1 MRVFFLLNFGGGKR
15 KKKKKMPP
23 PPLVVHFFL
32 LFSTGVFR
40 LPAWSGTGFS
50 STRAGFM
57 VHALTEEDP
66 RSGVGEGEEEE
77 VRDWCDESDAF
88 KNGDYRTASIPLFC
102 TGLTIL
108 EIIGDTGAI
117 AMAKAIKDHPTLT
130 MLGLSN
136 GKIGDDGAVAL
147 SETIGS
153 TKIEELF
160 LNNNLIGDTGAAALA
175 QGIASSADLVNLDM
189 YNNKVGDAGA
199 AAFAEML
206 KTKTMQLQL
215 EHNRIGEVGSA
226 ALAEALE
233 VNTELKD
240 RELVLL
246 ADLDGVSGIDA
257 NNPDSLSNSILNPSK
272 DSDHDST
279 KSNAVSASDSAA
291 ATSADPPDSASSG
304 SAKTLNRKMAEG
316 KERALANPCGTHAG
330 CEESLGDYIIARYL
344 QVVEIDFLR
353 LHELG
358 ISSAMDM
365 AVLAF
370 EDKFNSDASLFMNA
384 ALESVM
390 LPFKPIQRKKMLHLL
405 PARAAELL
413 PSFVE
418 GADSKDAADNLAT
431 VSLEEWAAQ
440 KHIAPPAAVIKQLRS
455 LGVANVADLTK
466 LSKTNL
472 GTIKAKLK
480 LVEAWWFQNGID
492 TTLSVFGRQQ
502 QQQQQQQHNPLDADY
517 LNKASLE
524 EWGSRMNIASVALE
538 EIKAAGAEKTA
549 DLLFVDDDVLQQIYA
564 GLSPPEV
571 KALEVAMG
579 STRRTLKE
587 AMKDEHAKKSKSRHE
602 EL

>member
-1 MRVFFLLNFGGGKR
+1 
-15 KKKKKMPP
+15 MPP
-23 PPLVVHFFL
+23 PPLVLSFL
-32 LFSTGVFR
+32 LFSTGVFL

-50 STRAGFM
+50 CTRAGFM

-66 RSGVGEGEEEE
+66 RSGVGEEEEE

-189 YNNKVGDAGA
+189 YNNKIGDAGA

-233 VNTELKD
+233 VNIELKD

-291 ATSADPPDSASSG
+291 ATSTDPPDSASSG

-353 LHELG
+353 LYELG

-365 AVLAF
+365 VVLAF

-418 GADSKDAADNLAT
+418 GADSKDAADHLAN

-502 QQQQQQQHNPLDADY
+502 QQQQHNSLDADY

-524 EWGSRMNIASVALE
+524 EWGSRMNIATVALE

-587 AMKDEHAKKSKSRHE
+587 AMKDEKSRHE